1 MFGSYPF
8 PPNFYA
14 QNTIE
19 FVTVFVKGGKTE
31 KKPEEIK
38 NRSKLTQKEW
48 VDFTKQVWN
57 IPIPSKK
64 DIAYGE
70 HPAIMPEE
78 IVRRCVKLFSF
89 VGDIVLDPFLGSGTT
104 AKVALELDRKYVG
117 YEINSAFKRIIDKK
131 LKEKQ
136 IKLTSVY

>member
-1 MFGSYPF
+1 
-8 PPNFYA
+8 
-14 QNTIE
+14 
-19 FVTVFVKGGKTE
+19 
-31 KKPEEIK
+31 
-38 NRSKLTQKEW
+38 
-48 VDFTKQVWN
+48 
-57 IPIPSKK
+57 
-64 DIAYGE
+64 
-70 HPAIMPEE
+70 MPEE

-89 VGDIVLDPFLGSGTT
+89 FGDIVLDPFLGSGTT